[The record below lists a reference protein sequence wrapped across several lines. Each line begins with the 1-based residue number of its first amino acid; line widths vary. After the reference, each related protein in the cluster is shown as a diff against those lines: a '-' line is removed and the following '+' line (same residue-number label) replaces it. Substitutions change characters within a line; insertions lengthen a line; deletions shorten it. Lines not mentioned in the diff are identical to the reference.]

1 MNISVFGLGYV
12 GAVVVGC
19 FARDGHTV
27 VGVDVRPTKVD
38 MLNRGISPIVEPGL
52 AELITEGWRQGRIR
66 ATLSA
71 EEAVLA
77 TDVSLICV
85 GTPSTAD
92 GGLQTHFLEHVCA
105 EIGDALAKKDGYHV
119 VVDRSTILPGT
130 VEGKM
135 IPILELHSGKRVGDD
150 FGVAMNPEF
159 LRESTAIKDFDE
171 PPKTV
176 IGEHDV
182 RTGDLLAQLYA
193 HLDAPLFRTSIRV
206 AEMVKYADNVFHALK
221 IVFGNEIGSIAK
233 ACDMDSHEVMRI
245 FCADR
250 KLNISP
256 AYLKP
261 GFAYGGSCLPK
272 DLRALTHHAH
282 TLGIKVPVLDGIG
295 QSNEAH
301 IERAA
306 QDILGLGVRTV
317 AFLGVAFKADTD
329 DLRETPNLRLIERLR
344 EEGCTVRLYDA
355 QVLASLRAGT
365 AFYLEEHLPAYKPLF
380 VDTIAQAVEGADL
393 VVVGNGAEEFRE
405 ALQKL
410 PQGVGIYD
418 LVRLFKACGDLPPG
432 YQGICW

>member
-12 GAVVVGC
+12 GAVVAGC

-27 VGVDVRPTKVD
+27 VGVDVRQSKVD
-38 MLNRGISPIVEPGL
+38 MLNRGVSPIVEPGL
-52 AELITEGWRQGRIR
+52 AELITEGWREGRIR

-77 TDVSLICV
+77 TDISLVCV

-92 GGLQTHFLEHVCA
+92 GGLQTTFLEHVCA
-105 EIGDALAKKDGYHV
+105 EIGAALAKKDGYHV

-135 IPILELHSGKRVGDD
+135 VPILELHSGKRVGDD

-176 IGEHDV
+176 IGEYDV
-182 RTGDLLAQLYA
+182 RTGDLVAQLYA

-233 ACDMDSHEVMRI
+233 ACNMDSHEVMRI
-245 FCADR
+245 FCADQ

-256 AYLKP
+256 AYLRP

-272 DLRALTHHAH
+272 DLRALTHRAH
-282 TLGIKVPVLDGIG
+282 ELGIAVPVLDGIS

-306 QDILGLGVRTV
+306 KDILELGTRTV

-380 VDTIAQAVEGADL
+380 VETLEQAVAGADL
-393 VVVGNGAEEFRE
+393 VVIGNGAAEFRE
-405 ALQKL
+405 AVKSL
-410 PQGVGIYD
+410 PEGVAVYD
-418 LVRLFKACGDLPPG
+418 LVRLFKACGDVRPG